1 MSDPAPESEAGENT
15 EMKVLILGGTG
26 SIGTAVTQEL
36 IRHGHDVT
44 GLSRSELSDRKLERM
59 GARPLRGDLRAPG
72 PWVREAARTDGLIQL
87 AATFEDDM
95 GEADTAAVTAILQQ
109 AALRPEPL
117 RMIYTGGCW
126 LYGAT
131 GSQIADETSPMRPI
145 KPFAW
150 MQKNA
155 RLVLASPDI
164 SAAVIHPALV
174 YHEDGGAFSR
184 YLAAASEAKPFE
196 IWGSI
201 STRWPLIQREDLARA
216 YRLLLE
222 NPDLSGHFNASAQ
235 DGVPVA
241 EITRE
246 IARRR
251 GHDGGY
257 VVRSL
262 KHVLCKYGS
271 WAEGPTLDQQMG
283 SEKLR
288 RLTGWQPRF
297 SSFHTAQF

>member
-1 MSDPAPESEAGENT
+1 MNI
-15 EMKVLILGGTG
+15 LILGGTG
-26 SIGTAVTQEL
+26 SIGTAVTREL
-36 IRHGHDVT
+36 VRHGHNVT
-44 GLSRSELSDRKLERM
+44 GLSRSKASDRKLEAL
-59 GARPLRGDLRAPG
+59 GACPLRGDLRAPG

-95 GEADTAAVTAILQQ
+95 AEADTSAITAILQQ
-109 AALRPEPL
+109 AALRPQPL

-131 GSQIADETSPMRPI
+131 GSRVADETSPMRPI

-150 MQKNA
+150 MQRNA
-155 RLVLASPDI
+155 RRVLDAPEV

-222 NPDLSGHFNASAQ
+222 NPSLTGHFNASAQ

-262 KHVLCKYGS
+262 KHVLIKYGD

-283 SEKLR
+283 SGKLR
-288 RLTGWQPRF
+288 DLTGWQPQF
-297 SSFHTAQF
+297 VSFRDAQF